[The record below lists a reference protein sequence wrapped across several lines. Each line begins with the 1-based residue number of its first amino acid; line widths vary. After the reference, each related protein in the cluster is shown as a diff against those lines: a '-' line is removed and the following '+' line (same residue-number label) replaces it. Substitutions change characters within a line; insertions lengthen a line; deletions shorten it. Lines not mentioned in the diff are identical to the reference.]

1 MAKNIHTH
9 IPIKKNHHTR
19 SFDREKTFQNVIAFE
34 NVIALLRMRS
44 AQRNPLKLFNLS

>member
-9 IPIKKNHHTR
+9 IPIKKNPHTR
-19 SFDREKTFQNVIAFE
+19 SFDREKTFQNVFA
-34 NVIALLRMRS
+34 VKSLLRMRS